1 MGFGHRIYRTR
12 DPRANVLGAAA
23 EDLFERGGN
32 REVYDLARAVE
43 ACALRLLREYK
54 PARPLQTNVE
64 FYTALL
70 LHGIGF
76 PTPLF
81 TPVFA
86 AGRVAGWTAHCLEQI
101 ASNRLVRPQS
111 AYTGARNRRP
121 VPTAQPRRDSMEAS
135 GD

>member
-1 MGFGHRIYRTR
+1 
-12 DPRANVLGAAA
+12 
-23 EDLFERGGN
+23 
-32 REVYDLARAVE
+32 VYDLARAVE

-54 PARPLQTNVE
+54 PERSLQTNVE

-101 ASNRLVRPQS
+101 ASNRLFRPQS
-111 AYTGARNRRP
+111 QYIGARDRGTIPAADQDPEPQR
-121 VPTAQPRRDSMEAS
+121 VSE
-135 GD
+135 

>member
-1 MGFGHRIYRTR
+1 MAVQL
-12 DPRANVLGAAA
+12 DPRANILAAA
-23 EDLFERGGN
+23 VEYLFDRPGDRQLYE
-32 REVYDLARAVE
+32 LAQAVD

-54 PARPLQTNVE
+54 PARSLQTNVE
-64 FYTALL
+64 FFAALL

-101 ASNRLVRPQS
+101 ASNRLFRPQS
-111 AYTGARNRRP
+111 TYIGARNGRRMP
-121 VPTAQPRRDSMEAS
+121 ATEKEVS
-135 GD
+135 GDSH